1 MQESNRFKM
10 SIKNSLLFFVAG
22 CLFFLTLPFPA
33 QAQEIVVASTS
44 LAGALAKAGGAKEIR
59 VMTPSE
65 MRHPPEY
72 ELKPSDLVK
81 LEGANVVI
89 YGGYERMV
97 SKLLETS
104 KNRNMIAIQVDT
116 ATSPENLIA
125 QVRKISKLLKTE
137 KEEQIWEQ
145 RFLEKLKVLQT
156 KLASFS
162 GKKAAVHRQA
172 LPFAGWAGLSV
183 VQTINPGELTP
194 KAIADAIAQK
204 PELIVDILHFPVAKV
219 IAENAKCKYI
229 QVINFP
235 GVENT
240 QTLEDI
246 FEYNSTQ
253 LMKAF
258 W

>member
-1 MQESNRFKM
+1 MQEFNRFEM
-10 SIKNSLLFFVAG
+10 SIIKSLLVFLVAFL
-22 CLFFLTLPFPA
+22 LFLALPFTTQP
-33 QAQEIVVASTS
+33 QEIVVASTS
-44 LAGALAKAGGAKEIR
+44 LTGAMAKAGGAKEVR

-72 ELKPSDLVK
+72 ELKPSDLMK
-81 LEGANVVI
+81 LEGASVVI

-104 KNRNMIAIQVDT
+104 KNKNMVAIQVDT
-116 ATSPENLIA
+116 ATSPQNLIT
-125 QVRKISKLLKTE
+125 QVEKISRILKTE

-145 RFLEKLKVLQT
+145 SFLEKVKVLQK
-156 KLASFS
+156 KLAPFS
-162 GKKAAVHRQA
+162 GKRAVVHRQA
-172 LPFAGWAGLSV
+172 QPFALWAGLPI

-194 KAIADAIAQK
+194 RAIADAIAKK
-204 PELIVDILHFPVAKV
+204 PELVVDIFHFPMVKV

-246 FEYNSTQ
+246 FEYNSMQ
-253 LMKAF
+253 LIKVF
-258 W
+258 